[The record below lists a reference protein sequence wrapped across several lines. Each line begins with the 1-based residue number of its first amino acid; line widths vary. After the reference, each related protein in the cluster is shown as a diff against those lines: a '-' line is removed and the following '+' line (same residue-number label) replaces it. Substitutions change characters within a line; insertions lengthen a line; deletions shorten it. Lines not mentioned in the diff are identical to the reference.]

1 MSHVTNKAFA
11 ASRSDEATLPAHHSV
26 HTLKSFD
33 DGWSLVESASFPIS
47 GFIPSSFLS
56 KQNDGLRFQPPSKC
70 SSIPRRHSSL
80 FHEIACVTSD
90 SPAMRTVKDIE
101 TRNAPSEAVL
111 IDLIRRQNMILRTK
125 ESRAFTPA
133 CCGQLK
139 IMLAGDTGIGKTRLI
154 ESFMRSAFSS
164 SHSLSKKQ
172 TSDFPVICEI
182 PSSTLPLDSTV
193 MDPSGKCNNIT
204 FVDTPGLGAFMD
216 ASSVI
221 QPCLEYITNQFE
233 KTKAFLNPNIED
245 HGLSEFLNNLGAGGG
260 LGHVD
265 VCLYCVLHRVKPVDI
280 EFMRLLAAHVTLV
293 PIILKSDTMSLE
305 SVFSLKKTFL
315 HHLSRSNIPIYGF
328 GLGEKELT
336 RLAEFHV
343 G

>member
-1 MSHVTNKAFA
+1 
-11 ASRSDEATLPAHHSV
+11 
-26 HTLKSFD
+26 
-33 DGWSLVESASFPIS
+33 
-47 GFIPSSFLS
+47 
-56 KQNDGLRFQPPSKC
+56 
-70 SSIPRRHSSL
+70 
-80 FHEIACVTSD
+80 
-90 SPAMRTVKDIE
+90 MRTVKDIE

-133 CCGQLK
+133 CCGRLK

-164 SHSLSKKQ
+164 SHSSLKKQ

-233 KTKAFLNPNIED
+233 KTNAFLNPNIED
-245 HGLSEFLNNLGAGGG
+245 HRLSEFFNNLGAGGG

-280 EFMRLLAAHVTLV
+280 EFMRLLAAHV
-293 PIILKSDTMSLE
+293 SLHLYIM
-305 SVFSLKKTFL
+305 VDNAYKFL
-315 HHLSRSNIPIYGF
+315 IANLRRSHLSQSS
-328 GLGEKELT
+328 
-336 RLAEFHV
+336 
-343 G
+343 